1 MPADG
6 AGCASCAPTKEK
18 SDTNAKSKGTV
29 KRIPP
34 HRPNYGYAIL
44 SVTLVLFLLGAFG
57 LLLLQGQQYV
67 RMLKE
72 QVEWMVELKPDRTAA
87 ATDTLRQ
94 FLPASSFYKPGSY
107 RYISKEAGMETMRSE
122 FGEDFLKLDMA
133 NPLYDVMVFRLKADW
148 MEANKLRFIRETLR
162 GFTAVSDVYYQ
173 DHVADAIAANLR
185 KVGLGVLTTGL
196 VLLFVS
202 VALILNTIRLAL
214 YANRHLIKNMELVG
228 ASWGFIS
235 RPYLVRSFWQGLLSG
250 FLAIGILTALLYLAW
265 RYAEGL
271 QEWFDLERTLY
282 VFAALL
288 AFGILLN
295 LAGTYVVVRKYLK
308 MRVDDLY

>member
-1 MPADG
+1 VKG
-6 AGCASCAPTKEK
+6 IPTHK
-18 SDTNAKSKGTV
+18 
-29 KRIPP
+29 
-34 HRPNYGYAIL
+34 PNYSYAIL
-44 SVTLVLFLLGAFG
+44 SVTMVLFLLGLFG

-72 QVEWMVELKPDRTAA
+72 QVEWMVELKPDRTVAA
-87 ATDTLRQ
+87 QDSLQ
-94 FLPASSFYKPGSY
+94 GFLTASAFLKPGSD
-107 RYISKEAGMETMRSE
+107 RFVSKEAGMALMRSE

-133 NPLYDVMVFRLKADW
+133 NPLYDVIVFRLKADW
-148 MEANKLRFIRETLR
+148 MEATKLRFVRETLR

-185 KVGLGVLTTGL
+185 KIGMGVLVAGL

-235 RPYLVRSFWQGLLSG
+235 RPYLLRSIWQGLFSG
-250 FLAIGILTALLYLAW
+250 LLAIGVLTGLLRLALQ
-265 RYAEGL
+265 YAEGL
-271 QEWFDLERTLY
+271 REWFDLERTLY

-295 LAGTYVVVRKYLK
+295 LTGTYYVVRKYLK